1 MVLSEEQLTDFL
13 NINIEEFATEKFRE
27 KKVELFY
34 YFSYC
39 LLHSFLAP
47 CDAVYLHFL
56 ADFQVYNT
64 QKYQGELYIHLRVR
78 EE

>member
-1 MVLSEEQLTDFL
+1 MTDFL

-27 KKVELFY
+27 EKVELFY
-34 YFSYC
+34 DFGC
-39 LLHSFLAP
+39 FLLHSFLDP

-64 QKYQGELYIHLRVR
+64 QKYQDKLYIHLRIR